1 MRKAYG
7 TVLSQALA
15 ATAVAIAGAAVA
27 VNVCLA
33 DVSNV
38 DSRYFADYDPS
49 TSTVTGA

>member
-1 MRKAYG
+1 MRTLCG
-7 TVLSQALA
+7 TILA
-15 ATAVAIAGAAVA
+15 AAVAFA